1 MSMVNLTRRQCMQI
15 RVTVRRASRHP
26 LVRSGK
32 FLQKH
37 VVRGATLSLVP
48 DAVNDMA
55 FHHAQLNID
64 EMFHVVQDTTSIG
77 VMTLALAMALAATKP
92 K

>member
-1 MSMVNLTRRQCMQI
+1 MR
-15 RVTVRRASRHP
+15 RVTQHP

-48 DAVNDMA
+48 GAVNDVA
-55 FHHAQLNID
+55 FHHAQISLD

-77 VMTLALAMALAATKP
+77 VMTLALALALAATKP
-92 K
+92 SGPK

>member
-1 MSMVNLTRRQCMQI
+1 MR
-15 RVTVRRASRHP
+15 RVTQHP
-26 LVRSGK
+26 FVRSGK

-48 DAVNDMA
+48 GAVNDVA
-55 FHHAQLNID
+55 FHHAQFNIE

-77 VMTLALAMALAATKP
+77 VMTLALAMALSATKSSGL